1 MVKKSLLI
9 FLVAVFWSSPVSF
22 ASENDAYTV
31 IYGEVSAFNGNPQE
45 AEWIT
50 KAILYASDTYGVDPL
65 LVTAVMEQESH
76 FNLDGASPAG
86 AIGLMQLM
94 PGTATMIG
102 VNPYDPLDNV
112 VGGVVYLRNQIEKF
126 SDGGAYAVTNAVA
139 AYNAGPQAVVQH
151 GGVPPYEETRN
162 YVIGVANHYNRLNS
176 MRKMPIMGT

>member
-9 FLVAVFWSSPVSF
+9 FLMVVFWVTPVSF
-22 ASENDAYTV
+22 ASAENNSYIV
-31 IYGEVSAFNGNPQE
+31 IYNEISAFNGNPQE

-65 LVTAVMEQESH
+65 LVTAIMEQESQ
-76 FNLDGASPAG
+76 FNLNSVSSAG

-94 PGTATMIG
+94 PGTAAMIG

-112 VGGVVYLRNQIEKF
+112 VGGTIYLRNQIEKF
-126 SDGGAYAVTNAVA
+126 SGGGAYAVTNAVA
-139 AYNAGPQAVVQH
+139 AYNAGPQAVMQH
-151 GGVPPYEETRN
+151 GGVPPYQETRN

-176 MRKMPIMGT
+176 VM